1 MTQRILL
8 ALALAVPLRC
18 AAEPPEGGGKPAT
31 RPGGGAGGRTAA
43 PAKLGV
49 ISPSFEYLGLIP
61 DTYTCDGRD
70 ALVPLDIANVPAGA
84 KSLAIVVDDPDV
96 PKSLRPDGNW
106 DHWLIWNLPPSA
118 TSIREGSL
126 PGGAV
131 QGKNSWGRNDWGG
144 PCPPDREHRY
154 FFKVFALDAMLT
166 IPASSGKPELL
177 RAMEGHVIGYGEL
190 VGRYD
195 RKRK

>member
-1 MTQRILL
+1 MTTRMLL

-18 AAEPPEGGGKPAT
+18 AAEPPGPGEKPAA
-31 RPGGGAGGRTAA
+31 RPGGGGPASA
-43 PAKLGV
+43 PAKLAVTSPAFAHMGV
-49 ISPSFEYLGLIP
+49 IPREH
-61 DTYTCDGRD
+61 TCDGGDR
-70 ALVPLDIANVPAGA
+70 LVPLEIGGIPPEA

-106 DHWLIWNLPPSA
+106 DHWVIWNLPPST
-118 TSIREGSL
+118 TSISHGSV
-126 PGGAV
+126 PSSAV

-154 FFKVFALDAMLT
+154 FFKAYALDAMLELD
-166 IPASSGKPELL
+166 PSSGKAAFEQ
-177 RAMEGHVIGYGEL
+177 AIDGHVIAKGEL

-195 RKRK
+195 RKR